1 MKTSLFS
8 CSLMRPMERV
18 IRAIAGTLVT
28 LSIIL
33 GYLVSPYWFLLTLF
47 VGLNLFQSA
56 FTRWC
61 LAERIVANLGLVSEE
76 PVQEEVK
83 IQAEA

>member
-1 MKTSLFS
+1 MNKSLFS
-8 CSLMRPMERV
+8 CSIMRPMERV

-28 LSIIL
+28 LSLIL
-33 GYLVSPYWFLLTLF
+33 GYFVSPYWFLLTLF

-61 LAERIVANLGLVSEE
+61 LAERIVDKLGLVSDE
-76 PVQEEVK
+76 PMQPESKVN
-83 IQAEA
+83 I